1 MSVNDHVLPDVL
13 EPGLDLVFCGTA
25 PGAASA
31 RAGAY
36 YAGPGSAF
44 WPTLHVAGLTP
55 VRLLPAEFARLPE
68 FGIGLTDLAKTASGS
83 DLEVGRAGFDV
94 PRLKAALA
102 VTGAPLLAF
111 NGKNAAGAALDRVPA
126 YGRQPETL
134 GGAAVWVLPS
144 TSGAARRFWD
154 LGPWEDLAGAVA
166 RTRAAAGRGRD
177 GR

>member
-1 MSVNDHVLPDVL
+1 MLPDVL
-13 EPGLDLVFCGTA
+13 EPGLDLVLCGTA

-36 YAGPGSAF
+36 YAGPGNAF
-44 WPTLHVAGLTP
+44 WPTLHAVGLTP

-68 FGIGLTDLAKTASGS
+68 FGIGLTDIAKTTSGS
-83 DLEVGRAGFDV
+83 DVEVGRAGFDV
-94 PRLKAALA
+94 PRLEAAVA
-102 VTGAPLLAF
+102 ATGAALLAF
-111 NGKNAAGAALDRVPA
+111 NGKNAAGAALGRVPG
-126 YGRQPETL
+126 YGPQPETL
-134 GGAAVWVLPS
+134 GDAAVWVLPS

-154 LGPWEDLAGAVA
+154 LGPWEELAGALA